1 MLYFL
6 AFCLITMISSSLDG
20 RVRRAIV
27 SEVVDLG
34 IITSPVKPKT
44 QKLVFTAFLID
55 AQH

>member
-1 MLYFL
+1 
-6 AFCLITMISSSLDG
+6 MISNMSDG
-20 RVRRAIV
+20 GVRREMT

-44 QKLVFTAFLID
+44 QKLVCKASLFD